1 MLGFYKVF
9 FTFCAVLV
17 GLVFAVMGFWNLLL
31 VDVVLVL
38 VELPFVLVAG
48 CVAFAFVALADYLG
62 WGDQW

>member
-1 MLGFYKVF
+1 MMLGFYKVF

-38 VELPFVLVAG
+38 VELVDVPDRVQRLV
-48 CVAFAFVALADYLG
+48 CE
-62 WGDQW
+62 WGA

>member
-9 FTFCAVLV
+9 FTFCA
-17 GLVFAVMGFWNLLL
+17 
-31 VDVVLVL
+31 
-38 VELPFVLVAG
+38 VLVAG

>member
-9 FTFCAVLV
+9 FTFYAVLV

-38 VELPFVLVAG
+38 VELVDVPDRVQRLV
-48 CVAFAFVALADYLG
+48 CE
-62 WGDQW
+62 WGA

>member
-38 VELPFVLVAG
+38 VELVDVPDRVQRLV
-48 CVAFAFVALADYLG
+48 CE
-62 WGDQW
+62 WGAR

>member
-38 VELPFVLVAG
+38 VELVDVPDRVQRLG
-48 CVAFAFVALADYLG
+48 CE
-62 WGDQW
+62 WGA

>member
-38 VELPFVLVAG
+38 VELVDVPDRVQRLCANG
-48 CVAFAFVALADYLG
+48 AREEAT
-62 WGDQW
+62 